1 MKRKKII
8 KAGIIIAVIG
18 IVAAA
23 SIGLYMFNMPHRDVQ
38 KTEAD
43 YTFTSSQIVNEYLA
57 DASAANKKYL
67 AGDGESKVL
76 EISGVV
82 SKVSENFNK
91 QRVVL
96 LKGKSDLAGVSA
108 TFTKE
113 TSLKASSLKI
123 GETITVKGVIRS
135 GASFDE
141 DLELYENVILEK
153 SDVVIR

>member
-8 KAGIIIAVIG
+8 KAGIIVTVIG

-38 KTEAD
+38 KMEAD

-57 DASAANKKYL
+57 DASAAN
-67 AGDGESKVL
+67 
-76 EISGVV
+76 
-82 SKVSENFNK
+82 
-91 QRVVL
+91 
-96 LKGKSDLAGVSA
+96 
-108 TFTKE
+108 
-113 TSLKASSLKI
+113 KI